1 MINFLTCCLHHDCIQ
16 KIELDENIVWITGII
31 CLAIFLSVLFCLLF
45 LYKKSNKRIDL
56 EKEKRQLEE
65 KLSKKANELQEEQKK
80 NKELD
85 PELFDKEK
93 KKKEFLDYCYK
104 MAKSLDKGNEK
115 QREDCWRIIL
125 HNNLD
130 YIPDEM
136 KKEYNIAKKTDSK

>member
-1 MINFLTCCLHHDCIQ
+1 MINILAACNPCGCVP
-16 KIELDENIVWITGII
+16 EVALDENVVWITGII

-45 LYKKSNKRIDL
+45 LYEKSNKRIGL

-65 KLSKKANELQEEQKK
+65 KLSKKVNELQEEQKK

-85 PELFDKEK
+85 PDLFDKEK

-115 QREDCWRIIL
+115 QKEDCWKIIL
-125 HNNLD
+125 HNHAEC
-130 YIPDEM
+130 IPDEL
-136 KKEYNIAKKTDSK
+136 KKEYKVGKTE